1 MEEQK
6 EADIG
11 IHPDSLTA
19 VDVTMPAG
27 ENKEGSVANSKIE
40 IDEMEHAYITGYKL
54 AIVVASVTLVSFL
67 VLLDTSIIA
76 TVS

>member
-11 IHPDSLTA
+11 IHPDSLIA

-27 ENKEGSVANSKIE
+27 ENKEGSVANSKI
-40 IDEMEHAYITGYKL
+40 IDEMEHTYITGYKL